1 MKLYKTLS
9 ISIFIT
15 SLLLCGNAFA
25 KPSEVKVVNM
35 PDVTVI
41 NDETNP
47 VPVKVQERTII
58 PFQLRDRSDI
68 DKNSTGFS
76 AAGFEANSLPDST
89 VPAGYRAVLTHASV
103 EICADK
109 TYSYPAGTIWSW
121 GMSISVTSDGLTTVS
136 ASQQLGSTPT
146 TFVGPGLGFAC
157 VVVGTIS
164 QPLNLIVQA
173 GGLLTYYFITRNYT
187 GADENFTVAIQG
199 YLEKVSTP

>member
-1 MKLYKTLS
+1 MKLYRNFS
-9 ISIFIT
+9 IPIVIAT
-15 SLLLCGNAFA
+15 LLLCGNAFA

-103 EICADK
+103 EVCADK
-109 TYSYPAGTIWSW
+109 TYSYPAGTTWSW
-121 GMSISVTSDGLTTVS
+121 DMSISVTTDGITSVN
-136 ASQQLGSTPT
+136 AKQKLGSTPT
-146 TFVGPGLGFAC
+146 TFVGPGLLFAC

-173 GGLLTYYFITRNYT
+173 GSLNTYSITRNYT
-187 GADENFTVAIQG
+187 GADEDYSVAIQG